1 MSDIVLSVPVDA
13 GGVDPLLASLE
24 KINQNLIEINKTS
37 KGSFDA
43 FSKSLDKSNKKLK
56 ETDKTFGDIFKKIKL
71 SGLMKMGAGVIGA
84 GAGLLGISTGAMLFG
99 ALKNSAGVVS
109 TGYQGAGLGMSSAE
123 MKALQVA
130 SKLTTGK
137 EETLVTAMTNLSN
150 ALNSAEGGNALAS
163 LGLNQEALKAMSPEK
178 ALEAVFN
185 AVKGKGTG
193 IGSEYLRSAFGS
205 VTGLSGQDY
214 NVATKQGASFGDEFR
229 EFLTKYSG
237 VNFDELGRGA
247 ESLIKFQAQLD
258 IVSSKLGGALADPLA
273 GLLTKLTPYIDKFS
287 TRLAALLDSISQ
299 EDVDNFASAV
309 EALFKFVGD
318 IAGGLLTSAENTGR
332 VTSVTGDIM
341 SGNASAATTVATS
354 ASLGLQTLFNMFSKE
369 GREKNKQFG
378 TENAMRSF
386 LAAGYDVSQIRQFN
400 PGLVKEA
407 EGYGYVK
414 DNKLTKQGEALRVE
428 ITVKDP
434 SGKVLNTAV
443 VTNGNDSAKTPL
455 NGWKP

>member
-24 KINQNLIEINKTS
+24 KINQNLSEINANS
-37 KGSFDA
+37 KGAMDA

-56 ETDKTFGDIFKKIKL
+56 ETEKTFGDIFKKIKL

-137 EETLVTAMTNLSN
+137 EDTLLTALTGLTN
-150 ALNSAEGGNALAS
+150 ALNTAEGGNALAA
-163 LGLNQEALKAMSPEK
+163 LGLNQEQLKTLSPEK
-178 ALEAVFN
+178 ALESVFN

-193 IGSEYLRSAFGS
+193 IGFEYLRDAFS
-205 VTGLSGQDY
+205 KVTGLSGQDY
-214 NVATKQGASFGDEFR
+214 NVATKQGASFGEDCR

-273 GLLTKLTPYIDKFS
+273 GLLDKLSPHIGKLAN
-287 TRLAALLDSISQ
+287 RLAAFLDSISQ
-299 EDVDNFASAV
+299 EDVDNFVAAV
-309 EALFKFVGD
+309 ETLFKFIGD

-341 SGNASAATTVATS
+341 SGKASAATTVATS

-414 DNKLTKQGEALRVE
+414 DNKLTKQGETLRVE

-434 SGKVLNTAV
+434 AGKVLSSAV
-443 VTNGNDSAKTPL
+443 ATQGSPTSASPTK
-455 NGWKP
+455 GGR

>member
-24 KINQNLIEINKTS
+24 KINQNLTEINANS
-37 KGSFDA
+37 KGAMDA

-109 TGYQGAGLGMSSAE
+109 TAYQGAGLGMSSAE

-137 EETLVTAMTNLSN
+137 EETLVTAMTSLTN
-150 ALNSAEGGNALAS
+150 ALNTAEGASALAT
-163 LGLNQEALKAMSPEK
+163 LGLSQENLKSMKPED
-178 ALEAVFN
+178 ALESIFN

-193 IGSEYLRSAFGS
+193 IGFEFLRDAFS
-205 VTGLSGQDY
+205 KVTGLSGQDY
-214 NVATKQGASFGDEFR
+214 SVATKQGAAFEAPFN
-229 EFLTKYSG
+229 EFLAKYSN

-247 ESLIKFQAQLD
+247 EALIKFQAQLD

-287 TRLAALLDSISQ
+287 TRLAALLDSITQ
-299 EDVDNFASAV
+299 EDVDNFARAV
-309 EALFKFVGD
+309 ETLFKFVGD
-318 IAGGLLTSAENTGR
+318 IAGGLLTSTENTQK
-332 VTSVTGDIM
+332 VSQVTGAIM
-341 SGNASAATTVATS
+341 SGKASAATTLSTS
-354 ASLGLQTLFNMFSKE
+354 VSLGLQTLFNMFSSE

-378 TENAMRSF
+378 TENALRSF
-386 LAAGYDVSQIRQFN
+386 LAAGYDVSKIRQLN
-400 PGLVKEA
+400 PSLIKEA

-414 DNKLTKQGEALRVE
+414 DNKLTKQGEKLVIE
-428 ITVKDP
+428 VVVKDP
-434 SGKVLNTAV
+434 AGKVLSSAVATQGAPTTASPIK
-443 VTNGNDSAKTPL
+443 G
-455 NGWKP
+455 GR

>member
-99 ALKNSAGVVS
+99 ALKNSAGVVA

-123 MKALQVA
+123 IKALQTA
-130 SKLTTGK
+130 SKLSTGK

-150 ALNSAEGGNALAS
+150 ALNSAEGGSALAA
-163 LGLNQEALKAMSPEK
+163 LGLNQEQLKAMSPEK

-205 VTGLSGQDY
+205 VTELSGQDY
-214 NVATKQGASFGDEFR
+214 NVATKQGAAFGADYR
-229 EFLTKYSG
+229 SFLTKYAG
-237 VNFDELGRGA
+237 VDFDELGRGA
-247 ESLIKFQAQLD
+247 RSLIEFQTQLD
-258 IVSSKLGGALADPLA
+258 IVSQKIGGSLADPLA
-273 GLLTKLTPYIDKFS
+273 GLLEKLSPHIEKLGDY
-287 TRLAALLDSISQ
+287 LAKVFDSITQ
-299 EDVDNFASAV
+299 EDVDKFCSAV
-309 EALFKFVGD
+309 EKIFKFIFD
-318 IAGGLLTSAENTGR
+318 IAGKVWDVGESTVSVGKAVVNQFTPEGREENKKNYEKN
-332 VTSVTGDIM
+332 VEKNILAFMSKSMSVRDIWK
-341 SGNASAATTVATS
+341 SNPEIAKAGVE
-354 ASLGLQTLFNMFSKE
+354 LGYISKE
-369 GREKNKQFG
+369 GEYTQKSRD
-378 TENAMRSF
+378 
-386 LAAGYDVSQIRQFN
+386 L
-400 PGLVKEA
+400 LVT
-407 EGYGYVK
+407 V
-414 DNKLTKQGEALRVE
+414 V
-428 ITVKDP
+428 VKDP
-434 SGKVLNTAV
+434 AGKVLSTAV
-443 VTNGNDSAKTPL
+443 ATNGNDTTKTPL